1 MVWDI
6 SCWVQTPTRLDRF
19 FMFHPATPKDVSG
32 GAGTFG
38 KVLSLCKRGAGINHS
53 TGLISYG
60 SNVKM
65 LLVTEPID
73 AEKVMGH
80 LSYLRI

>member
-1 MVWDI
+1 MEE
-6 SCWVQTPTRLDRF
+6 Q
-19 FMFHPATPKDVSG
+19 AQG
-32 GAGTFG
+32 N
-38 KVLSLCKRGAGINHS
+38 VLFLCERGAGINQS

-73 AEKVMGH
+73 AEKVIGH
-80 LSYLRI
+80 LSHRDPITF